1 MLAELNALVEELG
14 TEVFE
19 NLITA
24 FAKEDRIYAVPG
36 QVRLPVVMGRADAV
50 SGITGAADLAD
61 RIEEMRR
68 ELPHQ
73 DLIGHGCE
81 KAILKICA
89 IFSAQDWKD
98 GNGEIDTDAIA
109 GFLTQGKRIYEAQ
122 MDGLE
127 EKSVER
133 LQQSIEAHEQYEG
146 EDWMYDLTSYGFY
159 MDYAAGNTAVYA
171 GVSHSPGGYAELAS
185 ISRADGFEDTVLV
198 PVTREDGSVFLPEN
212 RVAFEEAAALQGKE
226 ADENGVYGRV
236 GMMYE
241 DGSEFS
247 LELFLPTDAETAAV
261 KEWMET
267 AAIPYIED
275 RVLEE
280 GIFEEG
286 ALFLLGGR
294 GLEETLDAI
303 EKRLAVYIAE

>member
-1 MLAELNALVEELG
+1 ML
-14 TEVFE
+14 F
-19 NLITA
+19 
-24 FAKEDRIYAVPG
+24 R
-36 QVRLPVVMGRADAV
+36 
-50 SGITGAADLAD
+50 S
-61 RIEEMRR
+61 
-68 ELPHQ
+68 
-73 DLIGHGCE
+73 
-81 KAILKICA
+81 
-89 IFSAQDWKD
+89 
-98 GNGEIDTDAIA
+98 
-109 GFLTQGKRIYEAQ
+109 
-122 MDGLE
+122 
-127 EKSVER
+127 
-133 LQQSIEAHEQYEG
+133 
-146 EDWMYDLTSYGFY
+146 SYGFY

-198 PVTREDGSVFLPEN
+198 PVTREDGSVFLPETVLGINAATQKKEQAEGFIRLFLGKENQRSLSGYAVN
-212 RVAFEEAAALQGKE
+212 RAAFEEAAALQGKE

>member
-1 MLAELNALVEELG
+1 
-14 TEVFE
+14 
-19 NLITA
+19 
-24 FAKEDRIYAVPG
+24 
-36 QVRLPVVMGRADAV
+36 
-50 SGITGAADLAD
+50 
-61 RIEEMRR
+61 
-68 ELPHQ
+68 
-73 DLIGHGCE
+73 
-81 KAILKICA
+81 
-89 IFSAQDWKD
+89 
-98 GNGEIDTDAIA
+98 
-109 GFLTQGKRIYEAQ
+109 

-198 PVTREDGSVFLPEN
+198 PVTREDGSVFLPETVLGINAATQKKEQAEGFIRLFLGKENQRSLSGYAVN
-212 RVAFEEAAALQGKE
+212 RAAFEEAAALQGKE

-294 GLEETLDAI
+294 GLEETLDAS